1 MSVGVRYQVTNPYSR
16 HSGEA
21 NPTDYAEARHWEPAP
36 HHGWPLP
43 PNRSAQSFSNSSLGV
58 PGRGYHGRIKIE
70 IVFMMV
76 AGRNGG
82 GVSD

>member
-36 HHGWPLP
+36 HHGWPLD
-43 PNRSAQSFSNSSLGV
+43 Q
-58 PGRGYHGRIKIE
+58 
-70 IVFMMV
+70 
-76 AGRNGG
+76 
-82 GVSD
+82 